1 MLENYKCTLVFRN
14 LSYF

>member
-1 MLENYKCTLVFRN
+1 MLENYKCTLVFRD